1 MVVFFRVATYV
12 ATSAAVCRSPAGV
25 DRGCLL
31 GGGWPSPRTWT
42 IELDIRVG
50 GYFREIFKT
59 KRAKRYSLV
68 FTPTKSFFKTKQRPH
83 SPIPPDT
90 IQVGGIYS
98 RKFSQGS
105 SHLLS
110 SVPALNIFTLPSG
123 IRLFGFFLLLLE
135 NFPKKFLVNF
145 LIFLDFWKFL

>member
-68 FTPTKSFFKTKQRPH
+68 FTPTKSFFKTKQRPL
-83 SPIPPDT
+83 SPSPPDT
-90 IQVGGIYS
+90 IRVGVLFQEIFP
-98 RKFSQGS
+98 R
-105 SHLLS
+105 
-110 SVPALNIFTLPSG
+110 VPAPFKQRSRTYPLFPTSG
-123 IRLFGFFLLLLE
+123 ISFFLLLLE